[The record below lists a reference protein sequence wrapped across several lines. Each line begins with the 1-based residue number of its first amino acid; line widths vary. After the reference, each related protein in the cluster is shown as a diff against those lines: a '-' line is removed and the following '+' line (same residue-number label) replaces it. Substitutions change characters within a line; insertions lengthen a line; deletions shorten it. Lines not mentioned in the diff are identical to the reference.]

1 MKNRNKGRCRLPNS
15 FLASIEFVSLSCWDD
30 TSSDDGHY
38 KAWVYLAHSA
48 TGWPGSC

>member
-1 MKNRNKGRCRLPNS
+1 MQTANS
-15 FLASIEFVSLSCWDD
+15 FLAIIEFVSLSCRDD

-48 TGWPGSC
+48 TAWPGSC